1 VIVSEILLTSPPVHG
16 RRGPARVRRALRV
29 LSSALILLGVLAL
42 LDVGVTLVWQEPF
55 SALYAK
61 LQQDHLRSTLRT
73 LEHAKPT
80 ARENVRLLELV
91 DERRRVAFL
100 ASELAHH
107 ATLGSAVGSIRIPR
121 IGADFVLVYGTGTE
135 ELEKGP
141 GIYTQGSYPG
151 TRFPGLGA
159 TTAIAGHRT
168 TFLAPFRH
176 IDELRRGDRILVDM
190 PYAHFVYTV
199 MGHRSVLPSDVYAA
213 IRHAG
218 YSRLVLSAC
227 TPPFSAAERLLV
239 YARLTKTTPVGAALA
254 ARPLRRRSAPPPPL
268 RAPLP
273 RLQA

>member
-1 VIVSEILLTSPPVHG
+1 M
-16 RRGPARVRRALRV
+16 
-29 LSSALILLGVLAL
+29 
-42 LDVGVTLVWQEPF
+42 
-55 SALYAK
+55 
-61 LQQDHLRSTLRT
+61 
-73 LEHAKPT
+73 
-80 ARENVRLLELV
+80 
-91 DERRRVAFL
+91 DERRRIAFL
-100 ASELAHH
+100 ASELARH
-107 ATLGSAVGSIRIPR
+107 AALGSAVGSIRIPR

-141 GIYTQGSYPG
+141 GIYTQSIYPG

-227 TPPFSAAERLLV
+227 TPCSAPPNGCWCMRASPRPPGGGG
-239 YARLTKTTPVGAALA
+239 AGAPPSHAALA
-254 ARPLRRRSAPPPPL
+254 TASAASATASAASLNGAGCSTAEASGASPASATAFAASATASAASLNGTGPFGC
-268 RAPLP
+268 AV
-273 RLQA
+273 